1 MEDLTKKDMNQKE
14 QNFLIG
20 IQERFF
26 LQMVVTQSKQRNRQ
40 RFNLC
45 PTCRRYNMQITS
57 FTVNLETDHIIVYEA
72 FGRRFDFDMY
82 EWKKLPEW
90 AGKVFDNS
98 VLKCQ
103 VGNILIFEP
112 KEV

>member
-1 MEDLTKKDMNQKE
+1 
-14 QNFLIG
+14 
-20 IQERFF
+20 
-26 LQMVVTQSKQRNRQ
+26 
-40 RFNLC
+40 
-45 PTCRRYNMQITS
+45 MQITS

-98 VLKCQ
+98 VLKC
-103 VGNILIFEP
+103 
-112 KEV
+112 

>member
-1 MEDLTKKDMNQKE
+1 
-14 QNFLIG
+14 
-20 IQERFF
+20 
-26 LQMVVTQSKQRNRQ
+26 
-40 RFNLC
+40 
-45 PTCRRYNMQITS
+45 MQITS

-112 KEV
+112 KEVQYII